1 MPTIIGIQHV
11 VALNAELADAKL
23 PAKVHLHDACGGQT
37 LTLELFSPTHPAV
50 NKPENPANLKNA
62 LNADKNQSLLSQVQG
77 VVRTYLASQGIRV
90 EFDTLTGTTFRA
102 I

>member
-62 LNADKNQSLLSQVQG
+62 LNSDKNQGLLAQVQG